1 MILQA
6 NKKFIDTSHVAHLLT
21 AGEKY
26 ADKLVFSVERFYQE
40 TDLSGCLFV
49 MRGVNSAGNLALETL
64 SQEVMETE
72 IRLTWNVSPAFT
84 AVSGMLALEIVCYDN
99 SDRIL
104 KYTVTPM
111 QVKASVLEEYSGGV
125 DAIEE
130 ALKEMERI
138 LTETRTISV
147 QLPQIRN
154 GTWWLYDTDSGA
166 YTDSG
171 LPARGEKGEPGEKG
185 DPGEQGVPGEKGK
198 TGEKGEPGA
207 KGDPGEKGEPGAPG
221 KDGADGKSA
230 YLLAAEHGY
239 SGSESSGWHL

>member
-84 AVSGMLALEIVCYDN
+84 AVSGMLALEIVCYGN

-138 LTETRTISV
+138 LTETRTISL

-154 GTWWLYDTDSGA
+154 MVA
-166 YTDSG
+166 
-171 LPARGEKGEPGEKG
+171 
-185 DPGEQGVPGEKGK
+185 V
-198 TGEKGEPGA
+198 
-207 KGDPGEKGEPGAPG
+207 
-221 KDGADGKSA
+221 
-230 YLLAAEHGY
+230 
-239 SGSESSGWHL
+239 

>member
-138 LTETRTISV
+138 LTETRTIAV

-166 YTDSG
+166 YIDSG
-171 LPARGEKGEPGEKG
+171 LPARGEKGEKGEKVNRESRAF
-185 DPGEQGVPGEKGK
+185 PVKREKP
-198 TGEKGEPGA
+198 EKRVSRVQRAIPA
-207 KGDPGEKGEPGAPG
+207 KKANLVNPEKMA
-221 KDGADGKSA
+221 
-230 YLLAAEHGY
+230 
-239 SGSESSGWHL
+239 